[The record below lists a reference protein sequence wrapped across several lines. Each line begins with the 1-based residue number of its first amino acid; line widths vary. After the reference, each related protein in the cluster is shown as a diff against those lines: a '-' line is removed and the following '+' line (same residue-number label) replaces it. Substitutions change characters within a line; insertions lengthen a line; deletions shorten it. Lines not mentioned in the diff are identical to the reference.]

1 MNKLN
6 TVHDIKIIKF
16 HKIKSRKVIINVFPN
31 VDNFFKVK
39 RIFTVSGNFN
49 IKSKERGHH
58 AHKNCEQIISCPYGE
73 IKFKVFDGKNSK
85 IFRIKNNDKAIYV
98 PNHIWTETTYL
109 NAKTILICYCS
120 KNYNE
125 KSYIRDMD
133 KYLKFRL
140 LG

>member
-1 MNKLN
+1 M
-6 TVHDIKIIKF
+6 KIIITGALGHIGSYVFHHLLKKKF
-16 HKIKSRKVIINVFPN
+16 I
-31 VDNFFKVK
+31 K
-39 RIFTVSGNFN
+39 RIYLIDNLQSQRYCSLFN

-140 LG
+140 VG